1 MVTFGNLKMSNSYKI
16 ILGDNLNELKKIK
29 DDSYDL
35 IYIDPPYGCNKTFS
49 DKNGSFKDS
58 LSGELFIDWI
68 KPRLEEA
75 YRVLKPNGS
84 FFIHMDYREIHYV
97 KVLCDTIF
105 TRKSFI
111 NELCWSYDYGGRS
124 KTKWSQKH
132 DTILFY
138 AKDHKNYTFNYD
150 AIDRIPYLA
159 PGLVGAVKA
168 ARGKTPTSVWWNT
181 IVPTQGKERVGY
193 PTQKPMAI
201 LERIVKVH
209 SNAGDELLDFFAGS
223 GSFGDA
229 ALKHNRNVTLIDQ
242 NPQAITVM
250 TDRLSK
256 YLNPPVVASP
266 KKKEKKVSK

>member
-1 MVTFGNLKMSNSYKI
+1 MSNTHKI
-16 ILGDNLNELKKIK
+16 ILGDNLDELKKFK
-29 DDSYDL
+29 NESFDL

-49 DKNGSFKDS
+49 DKNGSFTD
-58 LSGELFIDWI
+58 LISGELFIDWI
-68 KPRLEEA
+68 KPRIEEA
-75 YRVLKPNGS
+75 YRILKPNGS

-105 TRKSFI
+105 TRKCFI

-124 KTKWSQKH
+124 KSKWSQKH

-138 AKDHKNYTFNYD
+138 AKNHKDYTFNYA

-159 PGLVGAVKA
+159 PGLVGPVKA
-168 ARGKTPTSVWWNT
+168 ALGKTPTSVWWNT

-209 SNAGDELLDFFAGS
+209 SNSGDELLDFFAGS

-229 ALKHNRNVTLIDQ
+229 ALKHNRNVTLIDE
-242 NPQAITVM
+242 NPQAISVM
-250 TDRLSK
+250 TTRLSK
-256 YLNPPVVASP
+256 YLITTPIVPLT
-266 KKKEKKVSK
+266 KKNKREKKTIKQ

>member
-1 MVTFGNLKMSNSYKI
+1 MTTSKFN
-16 ILGDNLNELKKIK
+16 ILAGDNLPYLKGFK
-29 DDSYDL
+29 DESFNL
-35 IYIDPPYGCNKTFS
+35 IYIDIPFNTGKVQKIHGNSYT
-49 DKNGSFKDS
+49 DSFDD
-58 LSGELFIDWI
+58 LVLFLQ
-68 KPRLEEA
+68 PRLEEA
-75 YRVLKPNGS
+75 KRILTKDGS
-84 FFIHMDYREIHYV
+84 LFLHADYREIHYV
-97 KVLCDTIF
+97 KVALDKIF
-105 TRKSFI
+105 GRDNFI
-111 NELCWSYDYGGRS
+111 NELVWSYDYGGRS